1 MRARRTRSSVTAPLL
16 TFVAAT
22 AAVVATVA
30 VPGTDL
36 LRPEG
41 APRSVSALS
50 EAALPQPV
58 AATTRPRGDRQ
69 RRDGRRLRWATT
81 YYVSPTGSDAAN
93 GTSSRSPVATLA
105 RASQLPLKAG
115 DRLLLAR
122 GGSWTG
128 TLRLAASGTSRAPIT
143 VGAYGTGALPRLAG
157 SSGSCVDVTGA
168 RVAVADLHVD
178 GCAWA
183 GVRVAGDDVR
193 VERVLA
199 TGSWAGIQVDTG
211 ADRAKVLRNEV
222 RDNDRMAPGTDGPDD
237 DYGAFGILVNG
248 DGAEIAWNTIT
259 GQEAISPDYG
269 SDGSAVEVYGA
280 IGTRV
285 HHNRAFGNRAFT
297 ELGHARTADTVY
309 AYNVSVSDVPYAE
322 FLVTRGSGNHFGPV
336 VGTVAVHNSVLHTGR
351 GAQGFWCGGTCSPAV
366 LTLVGNVL
374 HVAGRA
380 GWSDVGAVGSSD
392 NVFWGGA
399 LEVPL
404 GPGDR
409 YADPRFTSPTT
420 GDLALGAGSPAVDRA
435 GLGTAGWGV
444 DAQGRSTP
452 RDGDGD
458 GVALADVGALER

>member
-1 MRARRTRSSVTAPLL
+1 MRAAPVRRARAIAAPLL
-16 TFVAAT
+16 TFVVAT
-22 AAVVATVA
+22 TTAGAAVLL
-30 VPGTDL
+30 PGADL
-36 LRPEG
+36 ARPDG
-41 APRSVSALS
+41 APRAV
-50 EAALPQPV
+50 AALDEGALP
-58 AATTRPRGDRQ
+58 AAALRPRRDAQ
-69 RRDGRRLRWATT
+69 RRRGSTT
-81 YYVSPTGSDAAN
+81 WFVSPTGDDAAP
-93 GTSSRSPVATLA
+93 GTSSTRPVATLA
-105 RASQLPLKAG
+105 RAAQLPLRPG
-115 DRLLLAR
+115 DRLLLQR

-143 VGAYGTGALPRLAG
+143 VGAWGTGALPRITGAT
-157 SSGSCVDVTGA
+157 GSCVDVVGS
-168 RVAVADLHVD
+168 RVTVTDLHVD

-183 GVRVAGDDVR
+183 GVRVGGDDVR

-211 ADRAKVLRNEV
+211 ADRARVLRNEV

-248 DGAEIAWNTIT
+248 DAAEVGWNLIT
-259 GQEAISPDYG
+259 GQEALSPDYG

-280 IGTRV
+280 VGTRV

-322 FLVTRGSGNHFGPV
+322 FLVTRGAGNAFGPV
-336 VGTVAVHNSVLHTGR
+336 SGTVAVHNSVLHTGA

-366 LTLVGNVL
+366 LTLRGNVL

-380 GWSDVGAVGSSD
+380 GWADVGAVGSSD

-399 LEVPL
+399 LEIPL

-409 YADPRFTSPTT
+409 YADPRFASPTT
-420 GDLALGAGSPAVDRA
+420 GDLRLLAGSPAVDRA
-435 GLGTAGWGV
+435 GLGTAGWST

-458 GVALADVGALER
+458 GLALADVGALER